1 MSCAVCYGYPGCPCC
16 SPEPQTVTC
25 PACKGTGEI
34 YYNSDGERITKEEY
48 DKLPA
53 DQRNV
58 IVVLNVME
66 AEKSNMMMNRI
77 GTRCPADMITIKNQ
91 EQYDTKA

>member
-1 MSCAVCYGYPGCPCC
+1 MENASLKRNTTNY
-16 SPEPQTVTC
+16 
-25 PACKGTGEI
+25 
-34 YYNSDGERITKEEY
+34 
-48 DKLPA
+48 LPTNG
-53 DQRNV
+53 NV

-91 EQYDTKA
+91 EAI

>member
-1 MSCAVCYGYPGCPCC
+1 MENASLKRNTTNY
-16 SPEPQTVTC
+16 
-25 PACKGTGEI
+25 
-34 YYNSDGERITKEEY
+34 
-48 DKLPA
+48 LPTNG
-53 DQRNV
+53 NV

>member
-16 SPEPQTVTC
+16 SPEPQRNTTN
-25 PACKGTGEI
+25 
-34 YYNSDGERITKEEY
+34 Y
-48 DKLPA
+48 LPTNG
-53 DQRNV
+53 NV

>member
-34 YYNSDGERITKEEY
+34 YYDSDASLKRNTTNY
-48 DKLPA
+48 LPTNG
-53 DQRNV
+53 NV